1 MQQSLIQLVIAWTLV
16 GAFVFTVIVTC
27 ASLVGWIRFSEPSQQ
42 RKLFYVLI
50 VQIVGLG
57 VTYFGNLLNFSPAV
71 AARDVVSLS
80 NFDYWKSF
88 HHNGVPGIQKPN
100 EFPDEYRYAFDG
112 VQGRLQYYQKLNVYV
127 ETNQREGAPPYHYY
141 FRPVKRDDA
150 FLYVYD
156 DSRAFAL
163 KLPLASGM
171 SYFSGNGANGP
182 FTEFQLVDAK

>member
-16 GAFVFTVIVTC
+16 GAFVFTVFATC
-27 ASLVGWIRFSEPSQQ
+27 GSLVGWIRFSDPSQQ

-57 VTYFGNLLNFSPAV
+57 VTYFGNILNYSPTV
-71 AARDVVSLS
+71 AAEDVISLS

-88 HHNGVPGIQKPN
+88 HHNGVPGIQKPR
-100 EFPDEYRYAFDG
+100 EFPDEYRYAFDE
-112 VQGRLQYYQKLNVYV
+112 VQGRIQYYPKLNVYV
-127 ETNQREGAPPYHYY
+127 ETNRRQRAPTYYFY
-141 FRPVKRDDA
+141 FRPIKRDDG
-150 FLYVYD
+150 FLYIYD

-182 FTEFQLVDAK
+182 FTDFHVVDVT